1 MISLAFHRKFL
12 TFEGGGGGGNM
23 EDKFYFLPTARN
35 SLTDAFAAVSYSCGT
50 QVAAKGVL

>member
-1 MISLAFHRKFL
+1 
-12 TFEGGGGGGNM
+12 M
-23 EDKFYFLPTARN
+23 EAKFYFLPTARN

>member
-12 TFEGGGGGGNM
+12 TFEGGGNM